1 MLLVDCDK
9 EGYRASDGYVDEI
22 VRLSDIMERDLSAIA
37 GQEALG
43 ELSAT
48 EAQRLREYIT
58 RYKTILDRA

>member
-9 EGYRASDGYVDEI
+9 EGYRTSDGYVDEI

>member
-1 MLLVDCDK
+1 MLLVDCAK
-9 EGYRASDGYVDEI
+9 EGYRTSDGYVDEI